1 MNVKIKNEFVG
12 ITSDLVAQNN
22 SYFVHMQT
30 DPQND
35 HAPILLV
42 SVLPFLAGVWGRL
55 ELHGMH

>member
-35 HAPILLV
+35 NAPILLV
-42 SVLPFLAGVWGRL
+42 SVVGCHFLQMFGFAWN
-55 ELHGMH
+55 